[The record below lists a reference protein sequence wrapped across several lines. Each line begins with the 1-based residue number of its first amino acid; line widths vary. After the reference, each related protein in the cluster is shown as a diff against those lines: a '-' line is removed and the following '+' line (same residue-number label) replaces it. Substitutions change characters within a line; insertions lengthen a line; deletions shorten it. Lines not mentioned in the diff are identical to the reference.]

1 LLDLVLGYTFHYM
14 DDPTALPCADK
25 LAFDTKKQAETA
37 ATVADY
43 QRDVKLAPYKCQHCH
58 LWHLKSVY

>member
-1 LLDLVLGYTFHYM
+1 M
-14 DDPTALPCADK
+14 DNNENTLPCAEK
-25 LAFDTKKQAETA
+25 LAFDTKKQAEAA

-43 QRDVKLAPYKCQHCH
+43 QRDVKLAPYKCQHCG